1 MLARLGLLTPAFL
14 HGSDEEDKPAHLLCT
29 GALSFLEIHKAELRE
44 TERGIAKANANGWM
58 RQIEMNEQ
66 KRNNLF
72 NIITSLER
80 AHA

>member
-1 MLARLGLLTPAFL
+1 
-14 HGSDEEDKPAHLLCT
+14 
-29 GALSFLEIHKAELRE
+29 
-44 TERGIAKANANGWM
+44 M